1 MGDNV
6 LPNTKK
12 HTGRW
17 GIFRMVR
24 GMRGQK
30 MFWVGM
36 LSLWVMGTL
45 WVMATPVASADQY
58 VDQNADRYDYQPTP
72 TLGQDL
78 RRGGYVIY
86 FRHATTDR
94 QVRDRDIRNNLT
106 NCAAQRNLNA
116 AGQQQ
121 AQAIGAAF
129 RTAAIPI
136 GRVLASPYCRTLDTA
151 QLAFGR
157 VEPEPALLAIFYDR
171 SLGDVRVTAM
181 FALLS
186 TLPSPAT
193 NTILVG
199 HGVNLAAAAEIDLP
213 EGGAAVVRPRG
224 ANRFTLVAI
233 VPAEAWPEQLSR

>member
-1 MGDNV
+1 
-6 LPNTKK
+6 
-12 HTGRW
+12 
-17 GIFRMVR
+17 MVR
-24 GMRGQK
+24 GMRGAKNVLGWNAKSLGDGNAAGQCGSVCGSK
-30 MFWVGM
+30 CGSVR
-36 LSLWVMGTL
+36 LSTHPNPGSGF
-45 WVMATPVASADQY
+45 TP
-58 VDQNADRYDYQPTP
+58 
-72 TLGQDL
+72 
-78 RRGGYVIY
+78 GGYVIY